1 MAEREHEISVVVPVY
16 RGASTLP
23 ALVTELAAWT
33 EPFVTPGGHRARVA
47 EVLLVHDCGP
57 DDSDRVLRELAD
69 AHDWVRPVWL
79 SRNFGQ
85 HPATMAGMSS
95 SGGDW
100 VATLDEDGQHDPA
113 YLPALLD
120 RAMADRADV
129 VYAAPTNPPPHG
141 PLRNAASHGA
151 KWLVRTVGGT
161 AAAEQFHSYRLVLGV
176 IARSV
181 AAYAGPRVYLDV
193 ALTWLT
199 DRVTTCPVEL
209 RDDSQRPSGY
219 RLRTLASHFWRLLL
233 TSGTRPLRIVS
244 LSGVL
249 MAGLGFLLAGW
260 VVGVRLLGDVGE
272 QGWASVMVAILIG
285 IGMVLFALGVV
296 AEYVGVAVSM
306 AMGRPHFLVVGDR
319 ADGPHGPDPAQGPA
333 ARAADRAAG
342 R

>member
-1 MAEREHEISVVVPVY
+1 MTDPTAREHEISVVIPVY

-23 ALVTELAAWT
+23 GLVAELATWH
-33 EPFVTPGGHRARVA
+33 EPFVTPDGHRARVA

-57 DDSDRVLRELAD
+57 DDSDRVLRELAA

-120 RAMADRADV
+120 QALVDRADV
-129 VYAAPTNPPPHG
+129 VYAKPTNPPPHG
-141 PLRNAASHGA
+141 PLRNTASRGA

-161 AAAEQFHSYRLVLGV
+161 AGAEQFHSYRLVLGV

-219 RLRTLASHFWRLLL
+219 RVRSLVSHFWRLLL
-233 TSGTRPLRIVS
+233 TSGTRPLRVVS

-249 MAGLGFLLAGW
+249 SAGLGFLLAGW
-260 VVGVRLLGDVGE
+260 VIGVRLFGDVGA
-272 QGWASVMVAILIG
+272 QGWASVMVALLIG
-285 IGMVLFALGVV
+285 IGVVLFALGVV
-296 AEYVGVAVSM
+296 AEYVGIAVNM
-306 AMGRPHFLVVGDR
+306 AMGKPHFLVVGDR
-319 ADGPHGPDPAQGPA
+319 ADGPHGPAPTRHAS
-333 ARAADRAAG
+333 AREVKR
-342 R
+342 

>member
-1 MAEREHEISVVVPVY
+1 MTDPTAREHEISVVIPVY

-23 ALVTELAAWT
+23 GLIAELAVWH
-33 EPFVTPGGHRARVA
+33 EPFVTADGHHARVA

-57 DDSDRVLRELAD
+57 DDSDRVLRELAA

-120 RAMADRADV
+120 QALADRADL
-129 VYAAPTNPPPHG
+129 VYAEPTNPPPHG
-141 PLRNAASHGA
+141 PFRNTASRGA
-151 KWLVRTVGGT
+151 KWLVRTIGGT
-161 AAAEQFHSYRLVLGV
+161 AGAEQFHSYRLVLGV

-219 RLRTLASHFWRLLL
+219 RVHSLASHFWRLLL
-233 TSGTRPLRIVS
+233 TSGTRPLRLVS

-249 MAGLGFLLAGW
+249 SAGLGFLLAGW
-260 VVGVRLLGDVGE
+260 VIGVRLFGDVGE
-272 QGWASVMVAILIG
+272 QGWASVMVALLIG
-285 IGMVLFALGVV
+285 IGVVLFALGVV
-296 AEYVGVAVSM
+296 AEYVGIAVNM
-306 AMGRPHFLVVGDR
+306 AMGKPHFLVVGDR
-319 ADGPHGPDPAQGPA
+319 ADGPHGPAPAPA
-333 ARAADRAAG
+333 TLPRKVSR
-342 R
+342 